1 MTERV
6 GWSADG
12 SAVTTVCDRARR
24 CRRRE
29 MSLSWGSGRRNV
41 PTCAAP
47 RPGERGS
54 RQRLRPVCRARTA
67 PGRDRAGR
75 KVGAMSRRARTGQ
88 WLLRT
93 VLPRVVRGV
102 VAAAVLCLPVAV
114 LAVLVTQHWG
124 PMVEADQRAVVA
136 ATNVTREHGLR
147 PALVQWQWWLHPTRV
162 YLAAV
167 PVAVWTW
174 RRGLRART
182 VWGVV
187 TMLVGWNLGLQ
198 AKLLVER
205 ARPLIDDPVAHA
217 PGYSFP
223 SGHAFNV
230 TMMLTTALIMI
241 WPLARGWSR
250 TVRLVLIGAATLVVV
265 LTALDRVFLGVHF
278 PSDVTAGVLLALA
291 LSCASFLG
299 FRHQPHKEKWS

>member
-1 MTERV
+1 
-6 GWSADG
+6 
-12 SAVTTVCDRARR
+12 
-24 CRRRE
+24 
-29 MSLSWGSGRRNV
+29 
-41 PTCAAP
+41 
-47 RPGERGS
+47 
-54 RQRLRPVCRARTA
+54 
-67 PGRDRAGR
+67 
-75 KVGAMSRRARTGQ
+75 MSRRARIGR

-93 VLPRVVRGV
+93 VLPRVARGV

-114 LAVLVTQHWG
+114 LAVLVTRHWG
-124 PMVEADQRAVVA
+124 PIVDADQRAVIA

-147 PALVQWQWWLHPTRV
+147 PALVQWQWWLHPMRV
-162 YLAAV
+162 YMAAI
-167 PVAVWTW
+167 PIAVWTW
-174 RRGLRART
+174 RRSLRTRT

-198 AKLLVER
+198 AKLIVER
-205 ARPLIDDPVAHA
+205 ARPLIEDPVAHA

-241 WPLARGWSR
+241 WPIARGWPR
-250 TVRLVLIGAATLVVV
+250 GARVLLVAAAALVIV

-291 LSCASFLG
+291 LSFASFLG
-299 FRHQPHKEKWS
+299 FRHESASQEKL